1 MGGTRSDPWRVP
13 DRVERPVA
21 FQPCADRVVKHWVEL
36 RTVRAHPGTDG
47 YVMFTPAGA
56 ALAFA
61 ARRGHVQT
69 ADDFPGV
76 GAEDGV
82 GEPPAL
88 REGLRAAFERAAIF
102 PPAPHHAPPPPHQTP
117 PPL

>member
-36 RTVRAHPGTDG
+36 GTVRAHPGTDG
-47 YVMFTPAGA
+47 RIMFTRAGA

-61 ARRGHVQT
+61 ARRVDVHS
-69 ADDFPGV
+69 ADDFA
-76 GAEDGV
+76 GAGTEHRV
-82 GEPPAL
+82 GEPSAL
-88 REGLRAAFERAAIF
+88 GPLLPLALSAVHIF
-102 PPAPHHAPPPPHQTP
+102 
-117 PPL
+117 

>member
-61 ARRGHVQT
+61 ARRGHVHP
-69 ADDFPGV
+69 ADDFAGV
-76 GAEDGV
+76 GAEHGGV
-82 GEPPAL
+82 ETAAPGEVL
-88 REGLRAAFERAAIF
+88 RGAVEVGRRFRQA
-102 PPAPHHAPPPPHQTP
+102 HSV
-117 PPL
+117 

>member
-1 MGGTRSDPWRVP
+1 MGGTRSDPGRVP

-61 ARRGHVQT
+61 ARRVHVH
-69 ADDFPGV
+69 AAHDFPGV
-76 GAEDGV
+76 GAWPRV
-82 GEPPAL
+82 GEPAAL
-88 REGLRAAFERAAIF
+88 GEGLPAAVE
-102 PPAPHHAPPPPHQTP
+102 APQLFRP
-117 PPL
+117 PPLSCPAP

>member
-61 ARRGHVQT
+61 ARRGHVHPA
-69 ADDFPGV
+69 ADFAGV
-76 GAEDGV
+76 GGEHGV
-82 GEPPAL
+82 GEPRAPGG
-88 REGLRAAFERAAIF
+88 GLRVACGVA
-102 PPAPHHAPPPPHQTP
+102 QV
-117 PPL
+117 

>member
-61 ARRGHVQT
+61 ARRVHVH
-69 ADDFPGV
+69 APDDFPGV
-76 GAEDGV
+76 GAEHGV
-82 GEPPAL
+82 GETSALAAVLRLPVQVAPDFRPA
-88 REGLRAAFERAAIF
+88 
-102 PPAPHHAPPPPHQTP
+102 H
-117 PPL
+117 

>member
-61 ARRGHVQT
+61 ARRGHVHA

-76 GAEDGV
+76 GAEHGGGV
-82 GEPPAL
+82 TAARGEDLRVAVAGAPSFRQAPPAW
-88 REGLRAAFERAAIF
+88 RAR
-102 PPAPHHAPPPPHQTP
+102 
-117 PPL
+117 